1 MTIKKYRSDHVI
13 KQFLCFF
20 FKSLLSFIFSL
31 FSTAGRV
38 LSKENDVFLTGAP
51 GSPWDPFS
59 PGFPGRP
66 CREKIT
72 AGSNKITS
80 PSTRTIH
87 DISR

>member
-1 MTIKKYRSDHVI
+1 MF
-13 KQFLCFF
+13 FL
-20 FKSLLSFIFSL
+20 KLLLSFIFSL

-66 CREKIT
+66 CREKII
-72 AGSNKITS
+72 AGSNKVTS